1 MEYPCFYAP
10 ASRIWKTLPSPQN
23 IYAFF
28 IERACKVLFR
38 PKRFLRQLFFVCF
51 QVSFSD
57 KSIIQGAIKRCKT
70 SDLQRGRKKD
80 TIDRRNRSATLSQ
93 QKGSSKLNF
102 FPFLTFHLLL
112 QRENFT
118 FWLRTEDAWPND
130 TSTFA
135 TEWFWYFFQSIFWF
149 DYLTLHTS
157 LYYILN
163 LLKHSITLWCI
174 FSK

>member
-1 MEYPCFYAP
+1 MHQRLEFEKPYRLLRIIFTHSSLNVLAKFYFVQKDFLDNFFLFV
-10 ASRIWKTLPSPQN
+10 SKFLSPTN
-23 IYAFF
+23 
-28 IERACKVLFR
+28 
-38 PKRFLRQLFFVCF
+38 QLFKEQLNVAKPLTFREE
-51 QVSFSD
+51 
-57 KSIIQGAIKRCKT
+57 G
-70 SDLQRGRKKD
+70 KKD

-93 QKGSSKLNF
+93 QEGSSKLNF

-149 DYLTLHTS
+149 DYPTLHTS
-157 LYYILN
+157 LYYMLN

-174 FSK
+174 FIK